1 MERSF
6 RVPMAV
12 LAKNSSQG
20 WQLYEGDC
28 HSGFK
33 QMCTCSY
40 VNQEMMMAKEI
51 SSEDRN
57 RDWGHLKSPMIMF
70 GLKSERYNPVPTAL
84 HSGAFNSNEADTR
97 I

>member
-40 VNQEMMMAKEI
+40 VNQQMMMAKEI

-70 GLKSERYNPVPTAL
+70 RPELERYDPGPTAA
-84 HSGAFNSNEADTR
+84 HGGAVSSKKTDSG